1 MYGRFYSSL
10 LLISGV
16 ALLAFSLL
24 AGVREASPEWKGYQ
38 SRYMELFME
47 RATGDFMKEKARAV
61 NYGIRQIYLRDLDR
75 IDRCTSCHLGVENPL
90 MDGAEAPFAR
100 HSGDHLINHSVNEF
114 GCTVCHYGQG
124 RATNSKEAHGID
136 YGAYWNYPVAPL
148 KYIESSCAQCHGLK
162 MLEESGAS
170 SVFVGERLFREKGCK
185 GCHKLD
191 GVGGI
196 LGKPLDGIG
205 SQPKAYFSMRHV
217 EGEKTSYT
225 WLKEHFEDPRAVV
238 PDSKM
243 RIVGMTEAEANDLT
257 TYVLTIRASEMPR
270 KYRRIEPQPPGEMTG
285 ENLYQMYCVA
295 CHTTGEHS
303 VYDEI
308 FGRTIPA
315 VKNPA
320 FLKVADDRQL
330 KRFIEDGRPETE
342 MTDWK
347 ADAAGLSD
355 SEIDRIV
362 EYLGQGRPDE
372 LPEPF
377 ELPIDDGNVESGRE
391 IYELRCALCHGKDGK
406 GGQGVLGISLTNPVV
421 QRANPQFLLLTVRDG
436 RAGTPMV
443 PFGEA
448 GLKLSDRE
456 ILDVVAYVRSM
467 TDRVADGELN
477 TGNQVKSDD

>member
-10 LLISGV
+10 LLISGI
-16 ALLAFSLL
+16 ALLTFSLL
-24 AGVREASPEWKGYQ
+24 AAVREASPEWKGYQ

-47 RATGDFMKEKARAV
+47 RATGDFMREKALAV

-90 MDGAEAPFAR
+90 MDGAETPFAQ
-100 HSGDHLINHSVNEF
+100 HSGDYLINHPVNEF

-162 MLEESGAS
+162 MLEESGAR
-170 SVFVGERLFREKGCK
+170 SVFIGERLFREKGCK

-205 SQPKAYFSMRHV
+205 SQPKAYFPMRHI
-217 EGEKTSYT
+217 EGEKTTYT

-238 PDSKM
+238 PESQM
-243 RIVGMTEAEANDLT
+243 RVVGMTQEEADHLT
-257 TYVLTIRASEMPR
+257 TYVLTIRTREMPR
-270 KYRRIEPQPPGEMTG
+270 KYRRIEPQPPEEVTG
-285 ENLYQMYCVA
+285 EDLYRMYCVA

-315 VKNPA
+315 VRNPA
-320 FLKVADDRQL
+320 FLKVADNGQL
-330 KRFIEDGRPETE
+330 KRFIEDGRPETQ

-347 ADAAGLSD
+347 ADAAGLTN

-377 ELPIDDGNVESGRE
+377 ELSIDSGNIESGRE
-391 IYELRCALCHGKDGK
+391 LYQVRCELCHGKDGK
-406 GGQGVLGISLTNPVV
+406 GGQRVLGISLTNPVV
-421 QRANPQFLLLTVRDG
+421 QSADPQFLLLTVRDG

-443 PFGEA
+443 PFGET
-448 GLKLSDRE
+448 GLKLSDGE

-467 TDRVADGELN
+467 TDSAADGELD
-477 TGNQVKSDD
+477 TGNR